1 MNCFCCLS
9 KHEQRLSL
17 TPAFSSALHPCLAHY
32 CQRFDASPALSFVG
46 HDGDSVSTLQSQNSA
61 QCEGS
66 PKFIKGII
74 CIWVP
79 ETFGAS
85 GFYFGI
91 WDLSLLKP
99 GWKAEIS
106 LLRTTSWRSGA
117 RWFTAP
123 RLGWRQAATAPCS
136 TPLTSSLGN
145 TTHPT
150 SPWVRTQVS
159 FECSS
164 SKASEWQGCV
174 QKHPVTLFCLKH
186 MFCILKTWEPW
197 SSLGRASIYCGRIL
211 LWLCGRLEI
220 SRCVFYVF
228 LNLINCSWEGV
239 FGCIA

>member
-1 MNCFCCLS
+1 MLVVCLNTNSDCLS
-9 KHEQRLSL
+9 VQPFLQH
-17 TPAFSSALHPCLAHY
+17 LHPWLAHY
-32 CQRFDASPALSFVG
+32 CQRFDVSPALSFVG

-85 GFYFGI
+85 GFYFGFGI
-91 WDLSLLKP
+91 YRFSP

-123 RLGWRQAATAPCS
+123 RLGWRQAATAPYS
-136 TPLTSSLGN
+136 TPLTSSRGN

-159 FECSS
+159 FESS
-164 SKASEWQGCV
+164 SFHVYKWQV
-174 QKHPVTLFCLKH
+174 W
-186 MFCILKTWEPW
+186 I
-197 SSLGRASIYCGRIL
+197 
-211 LWLCGRLEI
+211 
-220 SRCVFYVF
+220 
-228 LNLINCSWEGV
+228 
-239 FGCIA
+239 